1 MTLRCPFCEAP
12 EEERVKGIDEVGN
25 SVVLLMFDCPF
36 YFRMPENL
44 MGSDDSIQA
53 FLDEWR
59 LQSGD
64 EWLES
69 VGPVMKTRE
78 LRNVERTRK
87 SNPSSSSTG
96 T

>member
-25 SVVLLMFDCPF
+25 RVVLLMFDCPF
-36 YFRMPENL
+36 YFRMPETL

-59 LQSGD
+59 LQNGD

-78 LRNVERTRK
+78 LRNIERARK